1 MYTDDD
7 GVEFF
12 ASGESMEMAFDNLY
26 HVYQDTGDTGPG
38 MDLDLDPDDGG
49 ILFFERIAVQYV
61 TRPRFERV

>member
-1 MYTDDD
+1 MFVCMYTDDD

-12 ASGESMEMAFDNLY
+12 ATGETMEESFENLDQ
-26 HVYQDTGDTGPG
+26 VYQDTGFQCG
-38 MDLDLDPDDGG
+38 DLDPDDGG